1 MGSAQSAR
9 RIQPG
14 GPRSAGAGAVG
25 SPPPPPLRP
34 SPSPGRGGPRGGGRA
49 GDRRPAG
56 VRPPSGAFPPR
67 RCAATGSGTAGKGCR
82 RAGGP
87 APRERPPGVRAAGPR
102 SSPNP
107 GAEGEDRRRALPRRG
122 RPPGRPPP
130 RRTGARAGRAARARV
145 RAAAA
150 AAAALS
156 FPPGGGGVVVVGALG
171 AAPRVWRAPPAR
183 GAGEARGRAPGDNRP
198 PSFGPRPPVP
208 RPLSPSPRSRAG
220 KAGRQEGGKGGRP
233 FGGRARRPPAPLFP
247 TGADCAQCAPSAR
260 RRRAGLGPRSG
271 ARGPRR
277 RRLPTRPV
285 LKHRPRSLA
294 RARVGGSCE
303 SPRRNEG
310 EGRRA
315 PAEVG
320 SRGGRPEG
328 PGRTTGPSRPPRR
341 GGGA

>member
-87 APRERPPGVRAAGPR
+87 APRERPPGVIAAGPG

-122 RPPGRPPP
+122 RPPAGGAGGEPSPFCSGRL
-130 RRTGARAGRAARARV
+130 RSR
-145 RAAAA
+145 
-150 AAAALS
+150 
-156 FPPGGGGVVVVGALG
+156 GGG
-171 AAPRVWRAPPAR
+171 
-183 GAGEARGRAPGDNRP
+183 
-198 PSFGPRPPVP
+198 
-208 RPLSPSPRSRAG
+208 
-220 KAGRQEGGKGGRP
+220 P
-233 FGGRARRPPAPLFP
+233 FGGRARRPPAPLSDRGGLRSVRPDRAAPPGRARATPGRPGSAATSATHP
-247 TGADCAQCAPSAR
+247 TRLETRTKESST
-260 RRRAGLGPRSG
+260 RAS
-271 ARGPRR
+271 
-277 RRLPTRPV
+277 RRL
-285 LKHRPRSLA
+285 A
-294 RARVGGSCE
+294 RK
-303 SPRRNEG
+303 
-310 EGRRA
+310 
-315 PAEVG
+315 PA
-320 SRGGRPEG
+320 
-328 PGRTTGPSRPPRR
+328 
-341 GGGA
+341 AQ

>member
-14 GPRSAGAGAVG
+14 GPRS
-25 SPPPPPLRP
+25 
-34 SPSPGRGGPRGGGRA
+34 
-49 GDRRPAG
+49 AG

-87 APRERPPGVRAAGPR
+87 APRERPPGVIAAGPG

-122 RPPGRPPP
+122 RPPGGPPAAGPASGRP
-130 RRTGARAGRAARARV
+130 RRARV
-145 RAAAA
+145 RAAAVRRRS
-150 AAAALS
+150 LS
-156 FPPGGGGVVVVGALG
+156 LRSP
-171 AAPRVWRAPPAR
+171 PRVRP
-183 GAGEARGRAPGDNRP
+183 GARGRGGSGVRRAARRGAARVARASSPARARPRGAPGGNLP
-198 PSFGPRPPVP
+198 PSVRAASVPAGAARSGDGPAGPR
-208 RPLSPSPRSRAG
+208 
-220 KAGRQEGGKGGRP
+220 
-233 FGGRARRPPAPLFP
+233 RRCP
-247 TGADCAQCAPSAR
+247 TGADCAQCAPTAR
-260 RRRAGLGPRSG
+260 RRRAGLGPRQG

-285 LKHRPRSLA
+285 LKHGPRSLA
-294 RARVGGSCE
+294 RARVGGSRE

>member
-87 APRERPPGVRAAGPR
+87 APRERPPGVIAAGPG

-122 RPPGRPPP
+122 RPPGGPPAAGPASGRP
-130 RRTGARAGRAARARV
+130 RRARV
-145 RAAAA
+145 RAAAVRRRS
-150 AAAALS
+150 LS
-156 FPPGGGGVVVVGALG
+156 LRSPPRVRPGARGRGGVGG
-171 AAPRVWRAPPAR
+171 CPAR
-183 GAGEARGRAPGDNRP
+183 GSARRRACGARLQPGAGEAAGGAG
-198 PSFGPRPPVP
+198 GE
-208 RPLSPSPRSRAG
+208 PSPFCSGRLRSR
-220 KAGRQEGGKGGRP
+220 GGGP
-233 FGGRARRPPAPLFP
+233 FGGRARRPPAPLSDRGGLRSVRPDRAAPPGRARATPGRPGSAATSATHP
-247 TGADCAQCAPSAR
+247 TRLETRTKESST
-260 RRRAGLGPRSG
+260 RAS
-271 ARGPRR
+271 
-277 RRLPTRPV
+277 RRL
-285 LKHRPRSLA
+285 A
-294 RARVGGSCE
+294 RK
-303 SPRRNEG
+303 
-310 EGRRA
+310 
-315 PAEVG
+315 PA
-320 SRGGRPEG
+320 
-328 PGRTTGPSRPPRR
+328 
-341 GGGA
+341 AQ

>member
-67 RCAATGSGTAGKGCR
+67 RCAATGSGTAGKGFRRQVARR
-82 RAGGP
+82 RASG
-87 APRERPPGVRAAGPR
+87 RPGVRAAGPR

-122 RPPGRPPP
+122 RPPGGPPP

-145 RAAAA
+145 RADAA

-156 FPPGGGGVVVVGALG
+156 FPFPGAGGWWWPARARR

-183 GAGEARGRAPGDNRP
+183 RGRGAGSGAGGEPSPFVRARP
-198 PSFGPRPPVP
+198 PPH
-208 RPLSPSPRSRAG
+208 SPRFPRG
-220 KAGRQEGGKGGRP
+220 GGRRGRP

-247 TGADCAQCAPSAR
+247 TGADCAQCAPTAR

-285 LKHRPRSLA
+285 LKHGPRSLA
-294 RARVGGSCE
+294 RARVGGSRE